1 MVPPP
6 RSEEPIRALPRCRQ
20 GAWVWLARCCSTI
33 TTEVQFGMRL
43 ILALLLLLQLD
54 PVIGAA
60 LCLEREHA
68 ASAECAM
75 PERSG
80 QDARTLAPAGA
91 QVEGGCSV
99 AQLCAQPAP
108 LIAQVGETFQLV
120 SVVHQ
125 GPAPLDV
132 VSAPSGILSPPFHPP
147 RV

>member
-1 MVPPP
+1 
-6 RSEEPIRALPRCRQ
+6 
-20 GAWVWLARCCSTI
+20 
-33 TTEVQFGMRL
+33 MRL

-68 ASAECAM
+68 SAECAM

-80 QDARTLAPAGA
+80 PAGRTLAPAGA

-108 LIAQVGETFQLV
+108 VIAQIHEAFQLV
-120 SVVHQ
+120 SLVHRA
-125 GPAPLDV
+125 PTPLDV
-132 VSAPSGILSPPFHPP
+132 LSAPSGILSPPFHPP

>member
-1 MVPPP
+1 
-6 RSEEPIRALPRCRQ
+6 
-20 GAWVWLARCCSTI
+20 
-33 TTEVQFGMRL
+33 MRL

-68 ASAECAM
+68 ASAECAK

-80 QDARTLAPAGA
+80 QDERTLAPAGA

-108 LIAQVGETFQLV
+108 LIAQFGETFQLV
-120 SVVHQ
+120 AVVHRA
-125 GPAPLDV
+125 PAPLDL